1 MLTGVIDNI
10 RRERATFLHEVEFI
24 REMANED
31 VIADR
36 VERAESQ
43 YVRETTEDLE
53 EAKQM
58 VLEMPADELQD
69 EKEITKICE
78 STEDM
83 SFDEMIGII
92 D

>member
-1 MLTGVIDNI
+1 MLNGVIDSI
-10 RRERATFLHEVEFI
+10 IKERATFIHEVEFI
-24 REMANED
+24 REMAKED

-36 VERAESQ
+36 VEKAESQ
-43 YVRETTEDLE
+43 YVRETAEDLK

-58 VLEMPADELQD
+58 VLDMPADESQD
-69 EKEITKICE
+69 EKEIAKICE

-83 SFDEMIGII
+83 TFDEMIGII